1 MPQVET
7 SDPQKSAQNTA
18 LFVQCV
24 TMYAQQA
31 MIAMGKLMNP
41 VTNKAEKN
49 LEAARFFIDMLEML
63 EAKTKGN
70 ISREEERLLQSSL
83 GSVRLTF
90 VEEIDTAKAGA
101 EAKPASESL
110 DDQASGKPEATPETK
125 AEPRAEPPKE
135 EESRK
140 KFTKKYE

>member
-24 TMYAQQA
+24 SMYAQQA
-31 MIAMGKLMNP
+31 MISMGKLMNP

-63 EAKTKGN
+63 DVKTRGN
-70 ISREEERLLQSSL
+70 LGREEERILQSSL
-83 GSVRLTF
+83 SSVRLTF
-90 VEEIDTAKAGA
+90 VEEIDAATKSAGA
-101 EAKPASESL
+101 P
-110 DDQASGKPEATPETK
+110 K
-125 AEPRAEPPKE
+125 AEPEKDTKAPEQAATAQSATQQPAQSEPSPE
-135 EESRK
+135 ENKK
-140 KFTKKYE
+140 KFTKKYD

>member
-31 MIAMGKLMNP
+31 MIAMGKLVNP
-41 VTNKAEKN
+41 ITNKAEKN

-70 ISREEERLLQSSL
+70 VSREEERLLQSSL
-83 GSVRLTF
+83 SSVRLTF
-90 VEEIDTAKAGA
+90 VEEIDTAKKTGA
-101 EAKPASESL
+101 EPKVDSERARE
-110 DDQASGKPEATPETK
+110 QASGGPEAAPKPT
-125 AEPRAEPPKE
+125 EPPQPE
-135 EESRK
+135 SPVEESKK